1 MQLAVRVRHEE
12 PDSESAARSPSHTH
26 PLHSMS
32 TAATPPTLTLDL
44 WADVACPWCWIGETR
59 LRAALER
66 LRRERPDVQVTCTWR
81 PFQLQPQLPRA
92 GVEWATFMRGKFGS
106 DERLATM
113 FGHVADA
120 GAGDGLQFRFDR
132 MTVVPNTTDAHRLI
146 LWAADRGLAVADALF
161 RAYFAEGRDVSD
173 RAVLVDVA
181 VQQGLDAAAVRAML
195 ESDAHELNVRDG
207 QRDAA
212 RLGIQGVPF
221 LVLDERL
228 AVSGAQP
235 AELLDRALRAA
246 LDG

>member
-1 MQLAVRVRHEE
+1 M
-12 PDSESAARSPSHTH
+12 TT
-26 PLHSMS
+26 S
-32 TAATPPTLTLDL
+32 TTPTTLTLDL

-59 LRAALER
+59 LQGALER
-66 LRRERPDVQVTCTWR
+66 LRCERPDVQLAFTWR
-81 PFQLQPQLPRA
+81 PFQLQPQLPREGA
-92 GVEWATFMRGKFGS
+92 EWATFMRGRFGS

-120 GAGDGLQFRFDR
+120 GAGDGLRFRFDR

-146 LWAADRGLAVADALF
+146 LWAQGQGQALAMADALF
-161 RAYFAEGRDVSD
+161 RAYFGEGRNVGD
-173 RAVLVDVA
+173 RAVLVETA
-181 VQQGLDAAAVRAML
+181 RAAGLDGGAARAML
-195 ESDAHELNVRDG
+195 DSDAHELDVRDG

-246 LDG
+246 LAG

>member
-1 MQLAVRVRHEE
+1 M
-12 PDSESAARSPSHTH
+12 TT
-26 PLHSMS
+26 S
-32 TAATPPTLTLDL
+32 TTPTTLTLDL

-66 LRRERPDVQVTCTWR
+66 LRHARPDVRVERRWR
-81 PFQLQPQLPRA
+81 PFQLQPQLPRE
-92 GVEWATFMRGKFGS
+92 GVEWATFMRAKFGG

-113 FGHVADA
+113 FAHVADV
-120 GAGDGLQFRFDR
+120 GAGDGLRFRFDR

-146 LWAADRGLAVADALF
+146 LWAQGQAPRAGSRAHEALADADDPGGARALAMADALF

-173 RAVLVDVA
+173 RAVLADVA
-181 VQQGLDAAAVRAML
+181 VHQGLDAGTVRAML
-195 ESDAHELNVRDG
+195 EGDAHELDVRDG
-207 QRDAA
+207 QRDAG
-212 RLGIQGVPF
+212 RLGIHGVPF

-246 LDG
+246 LEG